1 MYTKCAE
8 FIPPT
13 GYAGHVGF
21 QAPYLQQLYVKEC
34 GIYNPES
41 PQAIQRYL
49 ATPRLRAS
57 PLPPVPVPVEDA
69 IAVVGGLIDG
79 LVQADDFQYIKVCL
93 NDASTAQP
101 IIQNIVNDILNGDL
115 SHILDAVANLGKLM
129 EALPRDLADC
139 EGVQPDLARIEQWAQ
154 IFKNPTA
161 LAQVIFSNVLTHG
174 PKIFADVS
182 QTSVDV
188 GANNFYAVG
197 KDVADLTIQVLGP
210 VPKTFTPKHVPTY
223 RYLQNQ
229 VMPAE
234 GTFFVPY

>member
-1 MYTKCAE
+1 M
-8 FIPPT
+8 
-13 GYAGHVGF
+13 
-21 QAPYLQQLYVKEC
+21 
-34 GIYNPES
+34 
-41 PQAIQRYL
+41 
-49 ATPRLRAS
+49 
-57 PLPPVPVPVEDA
+57 
-69 IAVVGGLIDG
+69 
-79 LVQADDFQYIKVCL
+79 

-101 IIQNIVNDILNGDL
+101 IIENIVNDILNGDL

-129 EALPRDLADC
+129 EALPKDLADC
-139 EGVQPDLARIEQWAQ
+139 EGVKPDLVRIEQWAQ

-182 QTSVDV
+182 QASADV

-210 VPKTFTPKHVPTY
+210 VPETTTPKTTTPKKHTTKRRPTHF

-234 GTFFVPY
+234 GTLFVPY